1 MKQLRSSLADLR
13 HMFERTI
20 NMRDIAEPLVSFD
33 EDLGAEAARQFME
46 QRDFDVV
53 GVRSKGAMHGY
64 VRRNDLKDKALKD
77 YLLPFDSSSVCS
89 DTDPLI
95 GVFHLLTTY
104 DRAFVNVFGAVGGIV
119 TRGDLQKAPV
129 RMWIF
134 GLVSLL
140 EMHMLRLIRERHP
153 DGSWAEHLTP
163 DRLKKSHELFAERKK
178 RNQAIDLSDCL
189 QLCDKRDVFV
199 QNAELLK
206 ILETYN
212 PETAGEFFKRVED
225 LRNCLAH
232 SQDIMSENWPG
243 LADLLVEMENALRKM
258 EKA

>member
-1 MKQLRSSLADLR
+1 
-13 HMFERTI
+13 MFERTI
-20 NMRDIAEPLVSFD
+20 TMRDIAEPLVSFD
-33 EDLGAEAARQFME
+33 EDIGAEAVRRLME
-46 QRDFDVV
+46 QRDFHVV
-53 GVRSKGAMHGY
+53 GVRSKGAVHGY
-64 VRRNDLKDKALKD
+64 VRRGDLKDKVLKD
-77 YLLPFDSSSVCS
+77 HLLPFDSSSVCA

-95 GVFHLLTTY
+95 GVFRLLKTH

-163 DRLKKSHELFAERKK
+163 GRLQKSKKLFTERER

-189 QLCDKRDVFV
+189 QMADKGAVFLK
-199 QNAELLK
+199 NPDLFK
-206 ILETYN
+206 ILQT
-212 PETAGEFFKRVED
+212 TSRQKAQAFFARVED
-225 LRNCLAH
+225 LRNRLAH
-232 SQDIMSENWPG
+232 SQDILSGNWPS
-243 LADLLVEMENALRKM
+243 LADLLVEIENVLRRM